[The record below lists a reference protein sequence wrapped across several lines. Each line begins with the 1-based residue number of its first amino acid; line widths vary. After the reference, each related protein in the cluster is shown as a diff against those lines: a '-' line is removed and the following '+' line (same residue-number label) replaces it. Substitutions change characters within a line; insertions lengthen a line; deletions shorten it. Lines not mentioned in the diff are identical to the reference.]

1 VTFAAQEERD
11 DEVDGGSD
19 AEGDGGAEDDE
30 TSQSDSEGDAKERAR
45 QERQKRVDKLLAL
58 LEEPTAAAAKATKA
72 RKAATTHTKEVELAK
87 AAKRVAAQEE
97 RDDEVD
103 GGSDEIDDGSGKP
116 DRDARIASDR
126 KLLEHRRKID
136 LEQYAQALR
145 ERSERWEIDDIVQGS
160 DPGVNAQRVA
170 YLAALIENNRLYVE
184 ASDYSIREHEAIHA
198 RTKQECSTRAANGED
213 ARDVRARW
221 EAFERYGCCD
231 AFEDTFF
238 ASRNG

>member
-1 VTFAAQEERD
+1 VAFAAKDERD

-30 TSQSDSEGDAKERAR
+30 TSQSDSKGDAEERAR

-58 LEEPTAAAAKATKA
+58 LEEPTAAAAKAAKA
-72 RKAATTHTKEVELAK
+72 RKAPTTHTKEVELAK
-87 AAKRVAAQEE
+87 AAKRIAAQEE

-103 GGSDEIDDGSGKP
+103 GGSDKIDDGSGKL

-126 KLLEHRRKID
+126 KLLEKRRKISLD
-136 LEQYAQALR
+136 QYAQALR
-145 ERSERWEIDDIVQGS
+145 ERSERWKIHDIVRGS
-160 DPGVNAQRVA
+160 DPGINAQRVT
-170 YLAALIENNRLYVE
+170 YLAALIENNRVYVE
-184 ASDYSIREHEAIHA
+184 ASDYLINAQEAIHA
-198 RTKQECSTRAANGED
+198 RAYQECSTLAANGED

-221 EAFERYGCCD
+221 EAFERYGCCG

-238 ASRNG
+238 DLRNG